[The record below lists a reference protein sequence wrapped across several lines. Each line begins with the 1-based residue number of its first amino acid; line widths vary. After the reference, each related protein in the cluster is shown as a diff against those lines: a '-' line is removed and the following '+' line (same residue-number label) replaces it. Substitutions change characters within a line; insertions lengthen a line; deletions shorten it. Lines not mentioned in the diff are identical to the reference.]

1 MIEFVSTSHTYTY
14 TPTGEKFISVT
25 SLLDKYSEKQD
36 WDTIAEKKAK
46 KLGITKEELL
56 KTWEDEK
63 IRAATQGTRIHEIKE
78 NKILGKPNVVA
89 HREENGIKY
98 SLDITEL
105 KPGIYPELILYHP
118 YYKVV
123 GTADYVEIFEDNTFN
138 LLDFKTNKK
147 LEFSGYPVFNKNTF
161 KKEPRKM
168 LSPLNHI
175 DDCNGMKYTLQL
187 SIYSWLLEELGFKLN
202 QMWIEHI
209 LLEDGEEVNVI
220 KYPINYLK
228 KEVRNLFEH
237 FKSKQ

>member
-14 TPTGEKFISVT
+14 TPTGENFISVT

-36 WDTIAEKKAK
+36 WNAIAEKKAK

-56 KTWEDEK
+56 NTWEDEK
-63 IRAATQGTRIHEIKE
+63 NKAASQGTRIHEIKE

-89 HREENGIKY
+89 HREENGIKF
-98 SLDITEL
+98 SLDITDL

-147 LEFSGYPVFNKNTF
+147 LDFSGYPVFNKSTF
-161 KKEPRKM
+161 KREPRKM
-168 LSPLNHI
+168 LFPLNHI

-187 SIYSWLLEELGFKLN
+187 SIYSWLLEELGFTLN